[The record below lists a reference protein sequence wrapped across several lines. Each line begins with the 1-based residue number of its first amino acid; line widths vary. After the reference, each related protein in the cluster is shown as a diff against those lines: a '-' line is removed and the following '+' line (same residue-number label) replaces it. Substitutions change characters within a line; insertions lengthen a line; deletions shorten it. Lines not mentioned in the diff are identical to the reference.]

1 MTERLH
7 AGGLNKQALGFV
19 DDALRRGNLIGGI
32 ALPQVRIPQ
41 MNVSTKEKKSMNN
54 ACKLIS
60 RNNSFTIY
68 IIKTGTTEKTENGC
82 ESVTK
87 REGRERKR

>member
-41 MNVSTKEKKSMNN
+41 MNVSTKEKN
-54 ACKLIS
+54 
-60 RNNSFTIY
+60 R
-68 IIKTGTTEKTENGC
+68 
-82 ESVTK
+82 
-87 REGRERKR
+87 